1 MQKTDNLRIKTIR
14 PLMLPALLI
23 EELPLTDTIAN
34 KINQARAVAKSII
47 HGEDDRLLVVVG
59 PCSIHDFGAALEYAS
74 RLKDCMAQ
82 YSSELF
88 IVMRVYFEKP
98 RTIIGWKGLI
108 NDPHLDGS
116 FQINRGL
123 RIARRLLLDINQLG
137 VPTGSEFLD
146 TIIPQ
151 YISDLTT
158 WSAIGARTTESQ
170 IHRELA
176 SGLSMPIGFK
186 NGTAGSIQVA
196 IDAVLAAHHSHHF
209 LGVSEQ
215 GIAAIIS
222 TTGNQDS
229 HVILRGSTQGTNY
242 DPITIAETVKR
253 LKSAHLSP
261 SIMVDCSHGNSGKDH
276 KKQIQVIDSI
286 CDQIH
291 QGSFSIFGVMIES
304 NLIQGKQPL
313 ESGKLLKYGQ
323 SITDACISWE
333 DTEIA
338 FSKLADAVI
347 ARRRQNEEKTSVQ
360 Q

>member
-14 PLMLPALLI
+14 PLILPALLI
-23 EELPLTDTIAN
+23 EEFPLTEAIAS
-34 KINQARAVAKSII
+34 KIYKARTTTKNII

-59 PCSIHDFGAALEYAS
+59 PCSIHDSGAALEYAA
-74 RLKDCMAQ
+74 RLKNSIDQ
-82 YSSELF
+82 HLNELF
-88 IVMRVYFEKP
+88 IIMRVYCEKP
-98 RTIIGWKGLI
+98 RTIVGWKGLI
-108 NDPHLDGS
+108 NDPSLDGS
-116 FQINRGL
+116 FQINQGL
-123 RIARRLLLDINQLG
+123 RVARCLLLNINKFG

-146 TIIPQ
+146 TITPQ

-176 SGLSMPIGFK
+176 SGLSMPVGFK

-209 LGVSEQ
+209 LGVSKQ
-215 GIAAIIS
+215 GIVAIIN

-242 DPITIAETVKR
+242 DSITIEETIKR
-253 LKSAHLSP
+253 LQSVHLSP
-261 SIMVDCSHGNSGKDH
+261 SVMVDCSHGNSEKDH
-276 KKQIQVIDSI
+276 KKQMQVIDAV
-286 CDQIH
+286 CKQIS

-304 NLIQGKQPL
+304 NLAEGKQSI
-313 ESGKLLKYGQ
+313 ESGKLLRFGQ

-333 DTEIA
+333 DTETA
-338 FSKLADAVI
+338 FSKLAEAVVT
-347 ARRRQNEEKTSVQ
+347 RRKRKDIKNS
-360 Q
+360 

>member
-14 PLMLPALLI
+14 PLILPALLI
-23 EELPLTDTIAN
+23 EELPLTDTIASQ
-34 KINQARAVAKSII
+34 INQARTTAKSII

-88 IVMRVYFEKP
+88 IIMRVYFEKP

-116 FQINRGL
+116 FQINQGL

-261 SIMVDCSHGNSGKDH
+261 LIMVDCSHGNSGKDH
-276 KKQIQVIDSI
+276 KKQMQVIDSI
-286 CDQIH
+286 CEQIH
-291 QGSFSIFGVMIES
+291 QGSLSIFGIMIES
-304 NLIQGKQPL
+304 NLIQGKQAL

-338 FSKLADAVI
+338 FSKLAEAVI
-347 ARRRQNEEKTSVQ
+347 IRRHQNEEKTSVQ
-360 Q
+360 